1 MVERSP
7 IADILDGCLAGIL
20 YEGTDDTVCNIYESD
35 AYTKRVELAK
45 RWQEKGYLAK
55 DVITNIESGQSQVIA
70 GDAFAAEFVIK
81 PDEMQYEES
90 LYGDKVIIIPFD
102 NRPVLDTEDDWVTVW
117 SIFSETKYPEEA
129 VKVLGLLYSDEDV
142 LTRSC
147 TVWRGCTTKCRKMEV
162 LHFRPASTAATSD
175 ISVPRNGSS
184 IRQKP
189 VSGAACPMIWR
200 EILKHLSLPQIFHRR
215 MDSGW
220 MRARSRWISKS

>member
-1 MVERSP
+1 MGIGKRGNAVVERSP
-7 IADILDGCLAGIL
+7 IADTLDGCLAGIL

-117 SIFSETKYPEEA
+117 SIFGD
-129 VKVLGLLYSDEDV
+129 KVS
-142 LTRSC
+142 R
-147 TVWRGCTTKCRKMEV
+147 RG
-162 LHFRPASTAATSD
+162 
-175 ISVPRNGSS
+175 
-184 IRQKP
+184 RQ
-189 VSGAACPMIWR
+189 S
-200 EILKHLSLPQIFHRR
+200 
-215 MDSGW
+215 
-220 MRARSRWISKS
+220 ARSSVFG